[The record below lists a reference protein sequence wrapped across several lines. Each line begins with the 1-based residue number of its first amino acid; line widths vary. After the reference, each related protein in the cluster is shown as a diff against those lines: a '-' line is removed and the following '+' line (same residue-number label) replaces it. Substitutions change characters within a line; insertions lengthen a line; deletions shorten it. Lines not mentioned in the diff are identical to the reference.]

1 MELLELLLLL
11 AGSLAV
17 TAFARWRGLPAP
29 LLVVAVALLVSF
41 IPGVPPIHIDSEV
54 ILTVILPPLLYSAS
68 LDVSFQNF
76 RQSLVPIRRLGI
88 FLVLVTALVVGFV
101 AYNLIPDMTLP
112 AAILVGAVV
121 APPDA
126 VSAAAIGRKLGL
138 PRKVMAVISGES
150 LINDAASLTLV
161 KVFLLI
167 IGGAALSIGQ
177 DLGIFALAI
186 GVGVGVGLVLGVV
199 AHFIRMRVKDP
210 VVETV
215 IGLILPFLAYIVAEQ
230 LEGSGVLAVVAAGLY
245 VGYNSPKSGYAARL
259 QERPIWAAADVT
271 LEGFVFALIGLQLKT
286 VVSDVGAS
294 GRSIGESVGVAFVVL
309 GVVIL
314 VRPAFIFAT
323 YYWSRVMRRFVYSRL
338 RRFRRARVTR
348 MIWGRA
354 DPKLTWQQLTVI
366 SWTGMRG
373 VVTLAAAVSIPESV
387 KGHVVSARDTM
398 FLIAFVVTTGTL
410 LLQGLTLPSVIRKLK
425 VQDLQQAERD
435 VQAELRLV
443 SNSTQE
449 AVGYLDKRRD
459 AWAKEW
465 GDEPIDRGI
474 VILKERLQRQDA
486 AFRQGMR
493 EDRDEAEEVEAEQAS
508 GSSEGSVGAE
518 GRSGETSPGGEGSA
532 SGGAESA
539 AEAESSAA
547 AESEA
552 EAVEMPS
559 LERGSDLR
567 STPHVAVADIT
578 PDPTLVKPSRNN
590 ARALASIRRELLQ
603 KRREVVLRER
613 DAGNLDEEVM
623 RRVLLGLDAEELAM
637 DTSAVARTR
646 S

>member
-29 LLVVAVALLVSF
+29 LLVVAVALAVSF
-41 IPGVPPIHIDSEV
+41 IPGVPPIEIDSEV

-88 FLVLVTALVVGFV
+88 FLVIVTALVVGVV
-101 AYNLIPDMTLP
+101 AYFLIPDMSLP
-112 AAILVGAVV
+112 AAVLVGAVV

-177 DLGIFALAI
+177 DVGIFGLAI
-186 GVGVGVGLVLGVV
+186 GVGVGVGLVLGVL

-215 IGLILPFLAYIVAEQ
+215 IGLILPFLCYITAEQ

-286 VVSDVGAS
+286 VVSDVAQSDRGLAQ
-294 GRSIGESVGVAFVVL
+294 SVGVAFVVL
-309 GVVIL
+309 GVVIFT
-314 VRPAFIFAT
+314 RPIFIFIT
-323 YYWSRVMRRFVYSRL
+323 YYWGRITRRIVYSQFRK
-338 RRFRRARVTR
+338 FRRARVRR
-348 MIWGRA
+348 MIWGRS
-354 DPKLTWQQLTVI
+354 DPKLSWQQLTVL

-373 VVTLAAAVSIPESV
+373 VVTLAAAVSIPEAVS
-387 KGHVVSARDTM
+387 GHAVPARDTM
-398 FLIAFVVTTGTL
+398 FLIAFVVTVGTL
-410 LLQGLTLPSVIRKLK
+410 LLQGLTLPWVIRRLG
-425 VQDLQQAERD
+425 VQDLKQAERD

-443 SNSTQE
+443 ADSTQE

-459 AWAKEW
+459 AWAEEW
-465 GDEPIDRGI
+465 GAEPIDRGI
-474 VILKERLQRQDA
+474 TILKERLERQDA
-486 AFRQGMR
+486 AFRQGLR
-493 EDRDEAEEVEAEQAS
+493 EDTDAAAEQEAEEA
-508 GSSEGSVGAE
+508 GSPTGD
-518 GRSGETSPGGEGSA
+518 
-532 SGGAESA
+532 
-539 AEAESSAA
+539 
-547 AESEA
+547 A
-552 EAVEMPS
+552 EAVDVPPM
-559 LERGSDLR
+559 ERGSDLR
-567 STPHVAVADIT
+567 STAHVAEPAIEL
-578 PDPTLVKPSRNN
+578 DPTLVKPGRTN